1 MQMAMTKNISFR
13 PQFNEKVI
21 KTSKNVGC
29 LKQQDGVQTQ
39 NFNKTKFEL
48 FRWPNI
54 SQQQCQIM
62 QMMMTKASHLDHTS
76 MTKW

>member
-1 MQMAMTKNISFR
+1 MPNNANGNDKKLTFR

-39 NFNKTKFEL
+39 NYNKTKFKL
-48 FRWPNI
+48 FR
-54 SQQQCQIM
+54 
-62 QMMMTKASHLDHTS
+62 
-76 MTKW
+76 